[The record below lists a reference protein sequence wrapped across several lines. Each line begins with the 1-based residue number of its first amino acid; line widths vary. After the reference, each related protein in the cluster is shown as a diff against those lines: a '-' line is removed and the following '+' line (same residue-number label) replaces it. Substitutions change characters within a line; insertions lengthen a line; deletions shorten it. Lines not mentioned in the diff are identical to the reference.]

1 MSGLSKRQLRE
12 QLRRQ
17 TEQYLA
23 RGGVVKSV
31 LQGESG
37 LTGVSTGRSSS
48 ELFAG
53 AGRQPRTSVNDALEA
68 LAQRRQAAKAT
79 QPKPRLRRR
88 KKVIYDDFGEPLREV
103 WVEE

>member
-17 TEQYLA
+17 TEA
-23 RGGVVKSV
+23 FISRGGKVQSV
-31 LQGESG
+31 TQGQSG
-37 LTGVSTGRSSS
+37 LPSSAAGRSSS

-53 AGRQPRTSVNDALEA
+53 AGRQSRTSVNDALEA
-68 LAQRRQAAKAT
+68 LAQRRQAAKTT
-79 QPKPRLRRR
+79 QPKPRLQRR
-88 KKVIYDDFGEPLREV
+88 KKVVYDDFGEPLREV